1 MTSRRLHIAILFIAV
16 CLAAAAPAQQSRRI
30 VGVVSETPSV
40 SIPDFALLD
49 RLYDALAT
57 YADFDVIMPGED
69 SSTAETPN
77 DRFNL
82 PRLAD
87 WGQQHGCRYLLYL
100 QVESRRIVTD
110 KQLSIPFVLS
120 RYVVRGR
127 LTGTYILIDTQ
138 RRKAINTWNLCTTV
152 GGPRQWQVF
161 DDYRDDPDLQLSAS
175 EKIAFL
181 RRLETKAAAEIIGNI
196 VPLVR
201 GH

>member
-1 MTSRRLHIAILFIAV
+1 MTSRRLHIVFLFIAM
-16 CLAAAAPAQQSRRI
+16 CLTAAAPAQQTRRI
-30 VGVVSETPSV
+30 VGIISETPSA
-40 SIPDFALLD
+40 SIPDFTLLD
-49 RLYDALAT
+49 RLYDGLAT
-57 YADFDVIMPGED
+57 YADLDVIIPEED
-69 SSTAETPN
+69 SGRAETPN

-82 PRLAD
+82 PKLAD
-87 WGQQHGCRYLLYL
+87 WGQLHGCRYLLYL
-100 QVESRRIVTD
+100 QVESRRIATH

-138 RRKAINTWNLCTTV
+138 RRKAINTWNLCTTI

-181 RRLETKAAAEIIGNI
+181 QRLETTAAAEIIGNI